1 MSERIIYVPEN
12 EGSGSMNAIFSM
24 IPGLLN
30 NQNQLNPLL
39 ASALMNGQNNQDM
52 WGGAGCWWIWIILL
66 FGLGGFGGFGGGMF
80 GNRFAGGL
88 PAELNGDAGRELLM
102 QAIQGNTAAISQIS
116 QSLGTNFQ
124 LVQSKLCDIG
134 AAIERSGWDVSKQI
148 SDCCC
153 KTQQSIQA
161 MGYENQLSN
170 CQQTNTLVNT
180 MNANTLS
187 LRDGATANTQAI
199 IAKLDAMQN
208 QNLLD
213 KIDALREKNSTLQG
227 QLSQEHQTL
236 ALQNYQAQALAPVNA
251 ALTDL
256 SQRLASIECKQMP
269 TVSVPYLPASGS
281 YIPVNYGINVNPLAG
296 YDNCGC

>member
-39 ASALMNGQNNQDM
+39 ASALMNGQQNQDA
-52 WGGAGCWWIWIILL
+52 WGGAGCWWIWIL
-66 FGLGGFGGFGGGMF
+66 FIFMMGGFGGYGGLF

-134 AAIERSGWDVSKQI
+134 VAIERSGWDVSKQI

-296 YDNCGC
+296 YDSCGC

>member
-1 MSERIIYVPEN
+1 MSERIIYVPEGESTGALN
-12 EGSGSMNAIFSM
+12 GVLSM

-30 NQNQLNPLL
+30 NQNQINPLL

-66 FGLGGFGGFGGGMF
+66 FGLGGFGGYGGGLF

-170 CQQTNTLVNT
+170 CHQTNTLVNT

>member
-1 MSERIIYVPEN
+1 MSERIVYVPEGESN
-12 EGSGSMNAIFSM
+12 GSINGILSM
-24 IPGLLN
+24 IPGLISN
-30 NQNQLNPLL
+30 NQMNPML
-39 ASALMNGQNNQDM
+39 ASALMNGQRNQDM

-66 FGLGGFGGFGGGMF
+66 FGLGGFGGYGGGLF
-80 GNRFAGGL
+80 GNRFGGGL

-102 QAIQGNTAAISQIS
+102 QAIQGNANAISQIA

-134 AAIERSGWDVSKQI
+134 TAIERTGWNISKEI
-148 SDCCC
+148 GDCCC

-170 CQQTNTLVNT
+170 CHQTNTLVNT
-180 MNANTLS
+180 MNSNTLS

-199 IAKLDAMQN
+199 INKLDAMQN
-208 QNLLD
+208 QALLD
-213 KIDALREKNSTLQG
+213 KIDALREKNSNLQG

-269 TVSVPYLPASGS
+269 TVSVPYTPAMGGF
-281 YIPVNYGINVNPLAG
+281 IPVNYGINVNPASTL
-296 YDNCGC
+296 CGC

>member
-1 MSERIIYVPEN
+1 MSERIIYVPEGESN
-12 EGSGSMNAIFSM
+12 GSINGILSM
-24 IPGLLN
+24 IPGLISN
-30 NQNQLNPLL
+30 NQMNPML
-39 ASALMNGQNNQDM
+39 ASALMNGQRNQDM

-66 FGLGGFGGFGGGMF
+66 FGLGGFGGYGGGLF
-80 GNRFAGGL
+80 GNRFGGGL

-102 QAIQGNTAAISQIS
+102 QAIQGNANAISQIA

-134 AAIERSGWDVSKQI
+134 TAIERTGWNISKEI
-148 SDCCC
+148 GDCCC

-170 CQQTNTLVNT
+170 CHQTNTLVNT
-180 MNANTLS
+180 MNSNTLS

-199 IAKLDAMQN
+199 INKLDAMQN
-208 QNLLD
+208 QALLD
-213 KIDALREKNSTLQG
+213 KIDALREKNSNLQG

-256 SQRLASIECKQMP
+256 SQRLASIECKQPP
-269 TVSVPYLPASGS
+269 TVSVPYTPAMGS
-281 YIPVNYGINVNPLAG
+281 FIPVNYGINVNPTSTL
-296 YDNCGC
+296 CGC

>member
-1 MSERIIYVPEN
+1 MSERIVYVPEGESN
-12 EGSGSMNAIFSM
+12 GSINGILSM
-24 IPGLLN
+24 IPGLISN
-30 NQNQLNPLL
+30 NQMNPML
-39 ASALMNGQNNQDM
+39 ASALMNGQRNQDM

-66 FGLGGFGGFGGGMF
+66 FGLGGFGGYGGGLF
-80 GNRFAGGL
+80 GNRFGGGL

-102 QAIQGNTAAISQIS
+102 QAIQGNSNAISQIA

-134 AAIERSGWDVSKQI
+134 TAIERTGWNISKEI
-148 SDCCC
+148 GDCCC

-170 CQQTNTLVNT
+170 CHQTNTLVNT
-180 MNANTLS
+180 MNSNTLS

-199 IAKLDAMQN
+199 INKLDAMQN
-208 QNLLD
+208 QALLD
-213 KIDALREKNSTLQG
+213 KIDALREKNTNLQG

-251 ALTDL
+251 TLADL
-256 SQRLASIECKQMP
+256 SARLGKIECNLPP
-269 TVSVPYLPASGS
+269 TVSVPYTPAMGS
-281 YIPVNYGINVNPLAG
+281 FIPVNYGINVNPTSTL
-296 YDNCGC
+296 CGC

>member
-1 MSERIIYVPEN
+1 MSERIIYVPES

-30 NQNQLNPLL
+30 NNQLNPLL
-39 ASALMNGQNNQDM
+39 ASALMNGQQNQNA
-52 WGGAGCWWIWIILL
+52 WGGGCWWIWILL
-66 FGLGGFGGFGGGMF
+66 IFLMGGFGGNGLM
-80 GNRFAGGL
+80 GNRFGGGL
-88 PAELNGDAGRELLM
+88 PAELNGDAGRQLLM
-102 QAIQGNTAAISQIS
+102 QAIQGNGAAISQIS
-116 QSLGTNFQ
+116 QSLGSNFQ
-124 LVQSKLCDIG
+124 IVQSKLCDIG
-134 AAIERSGWDVSKQI
+134 SAIERAGWDVSKQI

-180 MNANTLS
+180 MNTNTLS

-208 QNLLD
+208 QALLD

-236 ALQNYQAQALAPVNA
+236 ALQNYQAQAFAPVNA
-251 ALTDL
+251 ALNDL
-256 SQRLASIECKQMP
+256 SARLGKIECAMPP
-269 TVSVPYLPASGS
+269 TVSVPYTPAMGS
-281 YIPVNYGINVNPLAG
+281 FIPVNYGVNVNPFSTS
-296 YDNCGC
+296 CGC

>member
-1 MSERIIYVPEN
+1 MSERIVYVPEGESTGALN
-12 EGSGSMNAIFSM
+12 GVLSM
-24 IPGLLN
+24 IPGLIN
-30 NQNQLNPLL
+30 NQNQINPLL

-148 SDCCC
+148 H
-153 KTQQSIQA
+153 
-161 MGYENQLSN
+161 G
-170 CQQTNTLVNT
+170 
-180 MNANTLS
+180 
-187 LRDGATANTQAI
+187 
-199 IAKLDAMQN
+199 
-208 QNLLD
+208 
-213 KIDALREKNSTLQG
+213 
-227 QLSQEHQTL
+227 
-236 ALQNYQAQALAPVNA
+236 
-251 ALTDL
+251 
-256 SQRLASIECKQMP
+256 
-269 TVSVPYLPASGS
+269 
-281 YIPVNYGINVNPLAG
+281 
-296 YDNCGC
+296 

>member
-1 MSERIIYVPEN
+1 MSERIVYVPEGESTGALN
-12 EGSGSMNAIFSM
+12 GVLSM

-30 NQNQLNPLL
+30 NQNQINPLL

-170 CQQTNTLVNT
+170 CQQTNTLVST

-208 QNLLD
+208 QSLLD

-251 ALTDL
+251 ALADL
-256 SQRLASIECKQMP
+256 STRLGKIECNQP
-269 TVSVPYLPASGS
+269 EVARIPYVPAAGN
-281 YIPVNYGINVNPLAG
+281 YIPVNYGVNVNPFSTL
-296 YDNCGC
+296 CGC

>member
-1 MSERIIYVPEN
+1 MSERIVYVPEGEAN
-12 EGSGSMNAIFSM
+12 GSINGILSM
-24 IPGLLN
+24 IPGLISN
-30 NQNQLNPLL
+30 NQMNPML
-39 ASALMNGQNNQDM
+39 ASALMNGQRNQDM

-66 FGLGGFGGFGGGMF
+66 FGLGGFGGYGGGLF
-80 GNRFAGGL
+80 GNRFGGGL

-102 QAIQGNTAAISQIS
+102 QAIQGNANAISQIA

-134 AAIERSGWDVSKQI
+134 TAIERSGWNISKEI
-148 SDCCC
+148 GDCCC

-170 CQQTNTLVNT
+170 CHQTNTLVNT
-180 MNANTLS
+180 MNSNTLS

-199 IAKLDAMQN
+199 INKLDAMQN
-208 QNLLD
+208 QALLD
-213 KIDALREKNSTLQG
+213 KIDALREKNSNLQG

-251 ALTDL
+251 ALSDL
-256 SQRLASIECKQMP
+256 SQRLASIECKQPP
-269 TVSVPYLPASGS
+269 TVSVPYTPAMGS
-281 YIPVNYGINVNPLAG
+281 FIPVNYGINVNPASTL
-296 YDNCGC
+296 CGC

>member
-39 ASALMNGQNNQDM
+39 ASALMNGQQNQDA
-52 WGGAGCWWIWIILL
+52 WGGAGCWWIWIL
-66 FGLGGFGGFGGGMF
+66 FIFMMGGFGGYGGGMF

-170 CQQTNTLVNT
+170 CHQTNTLVNT

-296 YDNCGC
+296 YENCGC

>member
-1 MSERIIYVPEN
+1 MYVPEGESN
-12 EGSGSMNAIFSM
+12 GSINGILSM
-24 IPGLLN
+24 IPGLISN
-30 NQNQLNPLL
+30 NQMNPML
-39 ASALMNGQNNQDM
+39 ASALMNGQRNQDM

-66 FGLGGFGGFGGGMF
+66 FGLGGFGGYGGGMF
-80 GNRFAGGL
+80 GNRFGGGL

-102 QAIQGNTAAISQIS
+102 QAIQGNANAISQIA

-134 AAIERSGWDVSKQI
+134 TAIERTGWNISKEI
-148 SDCCC
+148 GDCCC

-170 CQQTNTLVNT
+170 CNQTNTLVNT
-180 MNANTLS
+180 MNSNTLS

-199 IAKLDAMQN
+199 INKLDAMQN
-208 QNLLD
+208 QALLD
-213 KIDALREKNSTLQG
+213 KIDALREKNSNLQG

-251 ALTDL
+251 ALSDL
-256 SQRLASIECKQMP
+256 SQRLASIECKQPP
-269 TVSVPYLPASGS
+269 TVSVPYTPAMGS
-281 YIPVNYGINVNPLAG
+281 FIPVNYGINVNPTSTL
-296 YDNCGC
+296 CGC

>member
-1 MSERIIYVPEN
+1 MSERIIYVPEGESN
-12 EGSGSMNAIFSM
+12 GSINGILSM
-24 IPGLLN
+24 IPGLISN
-30 NQNQLNPLL
+30 NQMNPML
-39 ASALMNGQNNQDM
+39 ASALMNGQRNQDM

-66 FGLGGFGGFGGGMF
+66 FGLGGFGGYGGGLF
-80 GNRFAGGL
+80 GNRFGGGL

-102 QAIQGNTAAISQIS
+102 QAIQGNANAISQIA

-134 AAIERSGWDVSKQI
+134 TAIERTGWSISKEI
-148 SDCCC
+148 GDCCC

-170 CQQTNTLVNT
+170 CNQTNTLVNA
-180 MNANTLS
+180 MNSNTLS

-199 IAKLDAMQN
+199 INKLDAMQN
-208 QNLLD
+208 QALLD
-213 KIDALREKNSTLQG
+213 KIDALREKNSNLQG

-256 SQRLASIECKQMP
+256 SQRLASIECKQPP
-269 TVSVPYLPASGS
+269 TVSVPYTPAMGS
-281 YIPVNYGINVNPLAG
+281 FIPVNYGINVNPTSTL
-296 YDNCGC
+296 CGC